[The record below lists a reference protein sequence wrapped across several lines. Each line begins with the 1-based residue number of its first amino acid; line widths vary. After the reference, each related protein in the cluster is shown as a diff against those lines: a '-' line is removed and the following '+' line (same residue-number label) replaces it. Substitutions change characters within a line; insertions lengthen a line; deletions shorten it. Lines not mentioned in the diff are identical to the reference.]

1 MYRAS
6 NIQLLARD
14 LPKMHPK
21 RVSQQHRRKDSNS
34 ISESGEVIARAALP
48 KHRPSRHETTN
59 RNPVWQRRKERP
71 RHEIPERLLKLV
83 AKEARN
89 VRDVPKLR
97 LMMFRCLRASPGL
110 LALDDEWIWDTVG
123 LWTSAVRKEPFI
135 VDKAVRHYAHAYF
148 KRCASAIPHR
158 TSAMNSRYARLLSS
172 CITDWERALTETLTA
187 HPEWLLTDAQLQR
200 DSPTIPST
208 HLVGDLFEQLPFLR
222 HRNLERRLRRA
233 EAGETIFDSPRS
245 QAVEAVIETPPAPSE
260 PQFQAPKP
268 SWWKLF
274 VAAIRNSFH
283 TT

>member
-1 MYRAS
+1 
-6 NIQLLARD
+6 
-14 LPKMHPK
+14 MHPK
-21 RVSQQHRRKDSNS
+21 RVSQQHRRKDSKAVP
-34 ISESGEVIARAALP
+34 ESGDVIARAALP
-48 KHRPSRHETTN
+48 KHSPSWHETTN
-59 RNPVWQRRKERP
+59 PNPVRQKRRERP

-110 LALDDEWIWDTVG
+110 LSLDDEWIWDTVG

-135 VDKAVRHYAHAYF
+135 VDKEVRHYAHAYF

-158 TSAMNSRYARLLSS
+158 TRAMNNRYARLLSS
-172 CITDWERALTETLTA
+172 CITDWERALTETLRA

-200 DSPTIPST
+200 ESPTIPSS

-233 EAGETIFDSPRS
+233 EAGETIFESPRS
-245 QAVEAVIETPPAPSE
+245 QPVEAGTGAPPAPSE
-260 PQFQAPKP
+260 PPDQAPKS
-268 SWWKLF
+268 SWWRLF
-274 VAAIRNSFH
+274 VAAIRSAFSH
-283 TT
+283 HLR